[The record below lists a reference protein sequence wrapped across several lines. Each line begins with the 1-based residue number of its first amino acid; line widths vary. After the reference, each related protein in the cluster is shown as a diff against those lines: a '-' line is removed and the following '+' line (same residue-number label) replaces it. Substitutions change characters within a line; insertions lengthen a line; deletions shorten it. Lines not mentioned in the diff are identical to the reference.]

1 MWILTVILFFFSLI
15 GAYIGSRNSFH
26 IDNLSSSK
34 VLNAALVILIVFTLL
49 MLADTAG
56 IFPQNVSAPFMM
68 SLYSFVAGFFL
79 GYAFRLMDLRAKSGG
94 ILYQHRTFWVDHA
107 PNLLAIALIIY
118 GIYRTALLT
127 ELPITGIRV
136 TSGLSLMCFGFFGW
150 TLKPVPEFRDKGVL
164 FLDRKISWERVI
176 SWNWASEDTLTIE
189 YLKEIKNQDGR
200 IVLFDTLIPQDER
213 NKIEAVLKIKMDE
226 YADKRNELLFPDEKN
241 EH

>member
-15 GAYIGSRNSFH
+15 GAFIGSRSNFH

-34 VLNAALVILIVFTLL
+34 VLNVALVILVLFTLL
-49 MLADTAG
+49 MVAEAAG
-56 IFPQNVSAPFMM
+56 IFPQNIAAPFMM
-68 SLYSFVAGFFL
+68 SLYSATAGFFL

-127 ELPITGIRV
+127 ELPVTGIRL
-136 TSGLSLMCFGFFGW
+136 TSGLSLMSFGFFGW
-150 TLKPVPEFRDKGVL
+150 TLKPVPEFRDKAVL

-176 SWNWASEDTLTIE
+176 SWNWSSEDTLTLE
-189 YLKEIKNQDGR
+189 YLKEMKSEDDR
-200 IVLFDTLIPQDER
+200 IVLLETLVPQDER
-213 NKIEAVLKIKMDE
+213 KIIEGVLKIKMDE
-226 YADKRNELLFPDEKN
+226 YADKRADLLFPENGK
-241 EH
+241 